1 MAESFFEF
9 HQRTTQA
16 RRSAAKPQ
24 TAPSDG
30 QVDGKAAPLTVTEL
44 TAKITRALT
53 TSIPQM
59 LSVRGQVSNFKIHA
73 ASGHAYFTLK
83 DVANCVECR
92 MWDRDFQR
100 LKFQPEDGIELVAG
114 GKIGVYGQRG
124 RYQLNV
130 VWLHPI
136 GQGALEL
143 AFRQLRLKLESEAL
157 FDPERKKPLPPYP
170 RKLALVTSAQ
180 AAALHDM
187 LKVLRRCP
195 WIRLTVYAVPVQG
208 DGAAPK
214 IAAALAHLNKFAARL
229 QIDAI
234 LLARGGGSL
243 EDLWAFNEEAVA
255 RAIAASTI
263 PIITGIG
270 HEVDVSIADL
280 VADHHAHTP
289 TEAAQ
294 VAIAQ
299 WREAATD
306 IEQFR
311 TRLSRAMAAMVQDAR
326 QSLRAIERH
335 ETFRRPMDTV
345 HNYRQFLD
353 DRQRAL
359 SMAMVSRLHS
369 SQSMLRERSDHIAA
383 RFPRFLQALREKI
396 SGFDVALQTRMTQ
409 RLARAGR
416 RVAAD
421 AARLA
426 CHDPRQVLQ
435 LRSEDLN
442 AKAHRLERAASL
454 DVQRRYAKLT
464 ALERQ
469 LESISPRNVLQRGY
483 TLTYRKQGQLLLK
496 SQQQIK
502 PGDRLVTHFA
512 DGQVESVAQDTKQL
526 PLFE

>member
-16 RRSAAKPQ
+16 RKSVAKPVA
-24 TAPSDG
+24 APSDG
-30 QVDGKAAPLTVTEL
+30 RVDGKAPLTVTEL
-44 TAKITRALT
+44 TAKINRALT
-53 TSIPQM
+53 TAIPEM

-83 DVANCVECR
+83 DSANCIECR
-92 MWDRDFQR
+92 MWDRDVQR
-100 LKFQPEDGIELVAG
+100 LKFDPEDGIELVAG
-114 GKIGVYGQRG
+114 GKIGIYGQRG

-143 AFRQLRLKLESEAL
+143 AFRQLRLKLESEGL

-170 RKLALVTSAQ
+170 RKLVMVTSAQ

-195 WIRLTVYAVPVQG
+195 WIRLMVYAVPVQG
-208 DGAAPK
+208 DGAAGK
-214 IAAALAHLNKFAARL
+214 IAAALAHLNKFAARF

-243 EDLWAFNEEAVA
+243 EDLWAFNEEVVA
-255 RAIAASTI
+255 RAIAASAI

-299 WREAATD
+299 WREAGAYL
-306 IEQFR
+306 EQCQAR
-311 TRLSRAMAAMVQDAR
+311 LTRVMAAMVQDAR

-335 ETFRRPMDTV
+335 ELFRRPMDTI

-409 RLARAGR
+409 RLARFRR

-421 AARLA
+421 EARLA
-426 CHDPRQVLQ
+426 CHDPGQVLQ
-435 LRSEDLN
+435 LRSEDLK
-442 AKAHRLERAASL
+442 AKAHRLERAANL
-454 DVQRRYAKLT
+454 DLQRRFSKLT
-464 ALERQ
+464 ALERH

-483 TLTYRKQGQLLLK
+483 TLTYRKQGQVLLK

-502 PGDRLVTHFA
+502 PGDKLVTHFA
-512 DGQVESVAQDTKQL
+512 DGQVESVAQDKNQL

>member
-9 HQRTTQA
+9 HQRTTQG
-16 RRSAAKPQ
+16 RRSAAKPPA
-24 TAPSDG
+24 APSDG
-30 QVDGKAAPLTVTEL
+30 QVDGKAPPLTVTEL

-83 DVANCVECR
+83 DAVNCVECR
-92 MWDRDFQR
+92 MWDRDVQR
-100 LKFQPEDGIELVAG
+100 LKFEPEDGMELVAG

-124 RYQLNV
+124 RYQLNA

-143 AFRQLRLKLESEAL
+143 AFRQLRLKLESEGL
-157 FDPERKKPLPPYP
+157 FDPEGKKPLPPYP
-170 RKLALVTSAQ
+170 RKLVLVTSAQ

-195 WIRLTVYAVPVQG
+195 WIRLMVYAVPVQG
-208 DGAAPK
+208 DGAAGK

-243 EDLWAFNEEAVA
+243 EDLWAFNEEVVA

-299 WREAATD
+299 WREVPA
-306 IEQFR
+306 
-311 TRLSRAMAAMVQDAR
+311 RLGQCQARFARVMAAIVQDAR
-326 QSLRAIERH
+326 QSLRSIERH

-353 DRQRAL
+353 DRQRAV
-359 SMAMVSRLHS
+359 SMAMVSHLHS

-396 SGFDVALQTRMTQ
+396 SGLDVALQTRMTQ
-409 RLARAGR
+409 GLARFGR

-421 AARLA
+421 TARLA
-426 CHDPRQVLQ
+426 CHDPKQVIEI
-435 LRSEDLN
+435 RKADL
-442 AKAHRLERAASL
+442 ADKSRRLERAGAL
-454 DVQRRYAKLT
+454 DLQRRHSALT

-483 TLTYRKQGQLLLK
+483 TLTYRKQDQTLLK
-496 SQQQIK
+496 SQQQVK
-502 PGDRLVTHFA
+502 PGDRLITHFA
-512 DGQVESVAQDTKQL
+512 DGQVESVVQDAKQL
-526 PLFE
+526 SLFD